1 MSYRCW
7 GFGIRDILFSTK
19 QIKEKNLKKI
29 LMTLAAMSVVSVQ
42 SSADMYKHNL
52 QVFTSNTMEIPCS
65 GTPKELYFGTYE
77 QVAKL
82 SGKEVKDI
90 INGGISEVGSNVGS
104 WFSAN
109 GVSGSDLAK
118 NAGVGIIGTMVGL
131 AIKNAVYSSMDD
143 PEYVLISECNSG
155 KRYTRLITMVVS
167 NDKLDLATAKQLA
180 KQDQNKMK
188 KKVNR

>member
-1 MSYRCW
+1 MKRKIKNKLMSSVITL
-7 GFGIRDILFSTK
+7 G
-19 QIKEKNLKKI
+19 
-29 LMTLAAMSVVSVQ
+29 LML
-42 SSADMYKHNL
+42 SSAQADMYKHNL

-104 WFSAN
+104 WFTAN
-109 GVSGSDLAK
+109 GISGSDLAR
-118 NAGVGIIGTMVGL
+118 NAGVGLIGTLVGT
-131 AIKNAVYSSMDD
+131 AIKNAIYSSMDD
-143 PEYVLISECNSG
+143 PEYLLISECNSG
-155 KRYTRLITMVVS
+155 KSYTRLITMVVS

-180 KQDQNKMK
+180 KQDQRKMA
-188 KKVNR
+188 RR